1 MRERRLKEAVGI
13 LSPEALVR
21 CLRNWGWSRDGLGA
35 GGVGLGVLGQIHG
48 FRLKVLGVAVSAGR
62 HLLQRT
68 GSDGAGILGS

>member
-1 MRERRLKEAVGI
+1 MRERGLEEAVGI
-13 LSPEALVR
+13 LSPEALVY

-48 FRLKVLGVAVSAGR
+48 FRLKVLGVAVGGGR
-62 HLLQRT
+62 HLLQGT